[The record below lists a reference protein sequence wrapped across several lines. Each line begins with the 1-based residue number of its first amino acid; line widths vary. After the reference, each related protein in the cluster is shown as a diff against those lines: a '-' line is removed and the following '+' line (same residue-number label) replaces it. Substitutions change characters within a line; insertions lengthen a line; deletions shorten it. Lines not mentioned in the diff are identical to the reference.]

1 MEGGAAN
8 TGGASAPSTSAA
20 APASAPAAAPAATP
34 AAPST
39 GSPTQAL
46 ADAAAATPANTP
58 ADKRLPVVIDGVKRE
73 MTRRELADY
82 LANEA
87 DEEDVVSTY
96 RLRAAAQARMKAAAE
111 ERKRVEREIARIKDP
126 EQMMS
131 ALIEHHGGDHKKIDA
146 AVEKYYKDRLA
157 REQLSPAEREALE
170 LRQENE
176 RLRAEHQARQEREQ
190 AVRRQQMQ
198 KAAAEEYR
206 KSFGEA
212 IVAAKLPNT
221 KHTLA
226 RMAAHA
232 QAMLDAGVKPDAA
245 RIAAD
250 VRAELRGEW
259 EAMHGSL
266 DDDGML
272 ELLGEERMKRIRQ
285 RDVERLKAAQAAVV
299 PAVTASPRRPDGKFA
314 SKAETQAPRSMR
326 DFFAKRRGA

>member
-1 MEGGAAN
+1 MSDGAP
-8 TGGASAPSTSAA
+8 TSGGASAPSTTAA
-20 APASAPAAAPAATP
+20 APAPAPAAAPAA
-34 AAPST
+34 PSA
-39 GSPTQAL
+39 SPTQAL
-46 ADAAAATPANTP
+46 ADAAGSAPANAAP
-58 ADKRLPVVIDGVKRE
+58 AAADKRLPVVIDGVKRE

-131 ALIEHHGGDHKKIDA
+131 ALIEHHGGDHAKIDA
-146 AVEKYYKDRLA
+146 AIEKFYRDRLA
-157 REQLSPAEREALE
+157 REQMTPAEREALE
-170 LRQENE
+170 LRQEND
-176 RLRAEHQARQEREQ
+176 RLRAEHQERQQREQ
-190 AVRRQQMQ
+190 AARREQLKRQ
-198 KAAAEEYR
+198 ASEEYR

-232 QAMLDAGVKPDAA
+232 QAMLDAGVKPDAT

-285 RDVERLKAAQAAVV
+285 RDVERLRAAQAAVV
-299 PAVTASPRRPDGKFA
+299 PAASASPRRPDGKFA

-326 DFFAKRRGA
+326 DFFEKRRNG